1 MRHEPNKHQNTYLK
15 AMNDGKFSPHVV
27 PNTLLH
33 NDIILFCRNVIINES
48 KTYIEQVTALN

>member
-1 MRHEPNKHQNTYLK
+1 MRHEPDKHQNTYLR

-33 NDIILFCRNVIINES
+33 NDIILFVE
-48 KTYIEQVTALN
+48 T